1 MNINKINEELP
12 KLKEISSNIENICLG
27 KKIKDGIVTNDL
39 SVVYVVKEKK
49 DLSEIPESE
58 LIPSEVS
65 VDNNNF
71 KTDVIEIPVF
81 NINPCPTEFTTE
93 CEFSPVPNK
102 SYIRPLQG
110 GISIRK
116 TSDGI
121 GTLGFFA
128 KHTPTGALVGVSN
141 AHVLRYYPLSVSNW
155 CDDTDCITNYNTL
168 SEYVYQPGESSSYE
182 TEQYKIG
189 RVMYSYPLSTSSS
202 QNKADV
208 AILAVSESVI
218 SGSDS
223 YKQYGLSMNQP
234 PEFATT
240 EEIDSIITNN
250 IPLAASGRSTGPK
263 EGDLCGLS
271 ILQSNIS
278 ILVSQYRHNKPGY
291 SWTLPFSE
299 QMTYTRI
306 NSDCPDPSIPGDSGS
321 AVLGNFSGT
330 WKIVGLNFAGGTT
343 GSGIDIGV
351 FNRIDKVAE
360 FMQIESWDGGTTN
373 FIDFD
378 NPEYFTVSGQDSDLT
393 KDVGGEVYWQA
404 GLS

>member
-121 GTLGFFA
+121 GTLGFF
-128 KHTPTGALVGVSN
+128 
-141 AHVLRYYPLSVSNW
+141 
-155 CDDTDCITNYNTL
+155 C
-168 SEYVYQPGESSSYE
+168 
-182 TEQYKIG
+182 
-189 RVMYSYPLSTSSS
+189 
-202 QNKADV
+202 
-208 AILAVSESVI
+208 
-218 SGSDS
+218 
-223 YKQYGLSMNQP
+223 
-234 PEFATT
+234 
-240 EEIDSIITNN
+240 
-250 IPLAASGRSTGPK
+250 
-263 EGDLCGLS
+263 
-271 ILQSNIS
+271 
-278 ILVSQYRHNKPGY
+278 
-291 SWTLPFSE
+291 
-299 QMTYTRI
+299 
-306 NSDCPDPSIPGDSGS
+306 
-321 AVLGNFSGT
+321 
-330 WKIVGLNFAGGTT
+330 
-343 GSGIDIGV
+343 
-351 FNRIDKVAE
+351 
-360 FMQIESWDGGTTN
+360 
-373 FIDFD
+373 
-378 NPEYFTVSGQDSDLT
+378 
-393 KDVGGEVYWQA
+393 
-404 GLS
+404 